1 MLNVKK
7 PKRPVFRGEGAT
19 AMFEVQIM
27 SDLHL
32 EFPNALAHLPS
43 FEPRAPYLALL
54 GDIGHPKKENYFAFL
69 AAQAARFERVFVVT
83 GNHEYYTSDRD
94 TVHRQI
100 SEFCS
105 TFDNLHFLQMSS
117 VLLEDNGHKVRVL
130 GTTLWHHCP
139 EKDIG
144 QVERTLNDYAMIGV
158 PSTTPEG
165 APKKR
170 KLRAADTNSWHA
182 EEVAWLKAAI
192 AEAEAAGEAV
202 AVLTHHL
209 PSNNSS
215 IAHFRPQVTNFFLTH
230 ASWFAVLSGGLGFS
244 TDLEDVIKSPLI
256 FWGYGHTRKTV
267 DVAMQHK
274 SHQTVINGVMVASNQ
289 RGYFMAPPEKAGFS
303 PEFVV
308 TIDHDRQSYIM
319 RNDPAKTNQQD

>member
-43 FEPRAPYLALL
+43 FEPRAPYLLIVARADHTTHGWFIIQQICGVGAGHRPSEEGELL
-54 GDIGHPKKENYFAFL
+54 CIPDGASGSVR
-69 AAQAARFERVFVVT
+69 ARVCRHRQPRILHLRPVPSV
-83 GNHEYYTSDRD
+83 D

-100 SEFCS
+100 REFCS
-105 TFDNLHFLQMSS
+105 TFDNLHFLHMSS

-144 QVERTLNDYAMIGV
+144 QVERTLNDYAMIG
-158 PSTTPEG
+158 
-165 APKKR
+165 
-170 KLRAADTNSWHA
+170 
-182 EEVAWLKAAI
+182 
-192 AEAEAAGEAV
+192 
-202 AVLTHHL
+202 
-209 PSNNSS
+209 
-215 IAHFRPQVTNFFLTH
+215 
-230 ASWFAVLSGGLGFS
+230 
-244 TDLEDVIKSPLI
+244 
-256 FWGYGHTRKTV
+256 RKTV